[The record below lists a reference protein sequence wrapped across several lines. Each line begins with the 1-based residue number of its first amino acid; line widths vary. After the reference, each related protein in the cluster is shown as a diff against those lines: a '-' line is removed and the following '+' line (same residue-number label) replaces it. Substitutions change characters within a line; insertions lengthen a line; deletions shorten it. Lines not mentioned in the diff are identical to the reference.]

1 MISGGVVSNRLLDDV
16 IELSFEIQ
24 LVLFADGEIAG
35 PDPDGF
41 ATELPCRKPAAEF
54 VAEQI
59 RGREGSRLSV
69 SFAKPS
75 RLFHG
80 AWNS

>member
-1 MISGGVVSNRLLDDV
+1 MISGGVVSNRLLDGV

-35 PDPDGF
+35 PAPEGF
-41 ATELPCRKPAAEF
+41 APELPCRKPAAEF
-54 VAEQI
+54 VAKQI

-75 RLFHG
+75 RLCHG
-80 AWNS
+80 AWNC